1 MTLQLYTIQVWV
13 LIWLQLA
20 VASLNAL
27 SSVFK
32 KKKKKRIFFL
42 YIYIPY
48 SFIVEDDLT
57 HKTICHIC

>member
-32 KKKKKRIFFL
+32 KNKK
-42 YIYIPY
+42 
-48 SFIVEDDLT
+48 
-57 HKTICHIC
+57 